1 MLAGTE
7 LIRKKTGDDAYAM
20 TITLLLN
27 SEGKKMGK
35 TASGAVWLDPNKTTP
50 FEFFQYWRNIDDQDV
65 MKCIRLLTFRSLEEI
80 EEIEHWDPS
89 RINEK
94 KELLA
99 YELTEM
105 VHGKEEA
112 DKALEAAKALFTPGA
127 DSTNVPSFA
136 LEAAQFSAEGTI
148 PVIDVLTLAGLC
160 PSKSEARRA
169 IQQGGVT
176 VGEEKVT
183 DLAAVLTQEEVKNG
197 VMVRRGKKTFKKIT
211 LA

>member
-1 MLAGTE
+1 
-7 LIRKKTGDDAYAM
+7 
-20 TITLLLN
+20 
-27 SEGKKMGK
+27 
-35 TASGAVWLDPNKTTP
+35 
-50 FEFFQYWRNIDDQDV
+50 
-65 MKCIRLLTFRSLEEI
+65 
-80 EEIEHWDPS
+80 
-89 RINEK
+89 
-94 KELLA
+94 
-99 YELTEM
+99 M

>member
-1 MLAGTE
+1 
-7 LIRKKTGDDAYAM
+7 
-20 TITLLLN
+20 
-27 SEGKKMGK
+27 
-35 TASGAVWLDPNKTTP
+35 
-50 FEFFQYWRNIDDQDV
+50 
-65 MKCIRLLTFRSLEEI
+65 
-80 EEIEHWDPS
+80 
-89 RINEK
+89 
-94 KELLA
+94 
-99 YELTEM
+99 M

-127 DSTNVPSFA
+127 DSANVPSFA
-136 LEAAQFSAEGTI
+136 LEAAHFSAEGTI

-183 DLAAVLTQEEVKNG
+183 ALAAVLTQEEIKNG